1 MNNSSNMSSNGD
13 KGPFHKP
20 IIYTSR
26 AKSLIA
32 QNSRNSST
40 FNNNEVGKNVTTVM
54 DKIKRLFSNKN
65 MNEPTTELNRTKLK
79 EDRNNNEDI
88 STPKTLKPLPLP
100 MHDQKVEWQPVY
112 HETCKIKLPV
122 EENNQKISL
131 PEYVIDDWVYN
142 QNKISK
148 NLGSSSIKYGENGTM
163 IDDCFNNNK
172 NNENKNTGKKNNN
185 DDNNNNNNNNNNTN
199 GGSSNCYSN
208 CNDEEENYSNFKY
221 HYNYYLVDEYL
232 ESLVESQNKIL
243 DATGL
248 DEQGQLYEN
257 VCLNV
262 KPIIISKQRLESG
275 VPYDPSKLMN

>member
-1 MNNSSNMSSNGD
+1 MNNSNNMSSNGD
-13 KGPFHKP
+13 KGPFQKP

-32 QNSRNSST
+32 QNSRNGST
-40 FNNNEVGKNVTTVM
+40 FINNNEVEKNVTTVM
-54 DKIKRLFSNKN
+54 EKIKRLFSNKN
-65 MNEPTTELNRTKLK
+65 MNEATTKLNSTKLK
-79 EDRNNNEDI
+79 EDRNNKEDI
-88 STPKTLKPLPLP
+88 SISKALKPLPLP

-131 PEYVIDDWVYN
+131 PEYLIQDWVHN

-148 NLGSSSIKYGENGTM
+148 NLCSSNMENDENGTI
-163 IDDCFNNNK
+163 IDDYFNSNK
-172 NNENKNTGKKNNN
+172 NVETKNIDKKNN
-185 DDNNNNNNNNNNTN
+185 DNNNND
-199 GGSSNCYSN
+199 GSSNCYSN

-262 KPIIISKQRLESG
+262 KPIIMSKQRLESG

>member
-1 MNNSSNMSSNGD
+1 MNNSNNMSSNGD
-13 KGPFHKP
+13 KGPFQKP
-20 IIYTSR
+20 IIYKSR
-26 AKSLIA
+26 AKSLTA
-32 QNSRNSST
+32 QNSRNGST
-40 FNNNEVGKNVTTVM
+40 FINNNEVEKNVITVM

-65 MNEPTTELNRTKLK
+65 MNEPTTKLNSTKLK
-79 EDRNNNEDI
+79 EDRKNKEDI
-88 STPKTLKPLPLP
+88 SISKTLKPLPLA

-131 PEYVIDDWVYN
+131 PEYLIQDWVHN

-148 NLGSSSIKYGENGTM
+148 NLCSSNMENDENGTI
-163 IDDCFNNNK
+163 IDDYFNSNK
-172 NNENKNTGKKNNN
+172 NNDKKNNDN
-185 DDNNNNNNNNNNTN
+185 INNNNNNN

-262 KPIIISKQRLESG
+262 KPIIMSKQRLESG

>member
-1 MNNSSNMSSNGD
+1 MNNSNNMSSNGD
-13 KGPFHKP
+13 KGPFQKP

-32 QNSRNSST
+32 QNSRNGST
-40 FNNNEVGKNVTTVM
+40 FINNNEVEKNVTTVM

-65 MNEPTTELNRTKLK
+65 MNESTTRLNSTKLK
-79 EDRNNNEDI
+79 EDRNNKEDI
-88 STPKTLKPLPLP
+88 SISKTLKPLPLP
-100 MHDQKVEWQPVY
+100 MHDTKVEWQPVY

-131 PEYVIDDWVYN
+131 PEYLIQDWVHN

-148 NLGSSSIKYGENGTM
+148 NLCSSNMENDENGTI
-163 IDDCFNNNK
+163 IDDYFNSNK
-172 NNENKNTGKKNNN
+172 NVETKNIDKKSNDKKNNDKKNN
-185 DDNNNNNNNNNNTN
+185 D
-199 GGSSNCYSN
+199 GSSNCYSNCYSN

-262 KPIIISKQRLESG
+262 KPIIMSKQRLESG

>member
-1 MNNSSNMSSNGD
+1 MSNFNNMSSNGD
-13 KGPFHKP
+13 KGPFQKP

-26 AKSLIA
+26 AKSLTA
-32 QNSRNSST
+32 QNSRNGSA
-40 FNNNEVGKNVTTVM
+40 FNNNEVEKNVTTVM

-65 MNEPTTELNRTKLK
+65 INEPTKKVNSTKLK
-79 EDRNNNEDI
+79 VDRNNNEDI
-88 STPKTLKPLPLP
+88 SIPKTLNPLLPP
-100 MHDQKVEWQPVY
+100 MHDPKVEWQPVY

-131 PEYVIDDWVYN
+131 PEYVIEDWVSN

-148 NLGSSSIKYGENGTM
+148 NLCSSSMNYDENSTM
-163 IDDCFNNNK
+163 IDDCLNSKK
-172 NNENKNTGKKNNN
+172 NYENKNTEKKNYNN
-185 DDNNNNNNNNNNTN
+185 SSSNNNNNNNDND
-199 GGSSNCYSN
+199 GSSKCYSN

-232 ESLVESQNKIL
+232 ESLVESQNKVL

-262 KPIIISKQRLESG
+262 KPIIMSKQRLESG
-275 VPYDPSKLMN
+275 IPYDPSKLIN

>member
-1 MNNSSNMSSNGD
+1 MNNSNNMSSNGD
-13 KGPFHKP
+13 KGPFQKP

-32 QNSRNSST
+32 QNSRNGST
-40 FNNNEVGKNVTTVM
+40 FINNNEVEKNVTTVM

-65 MNEPTTELNRTKLK
+65 MNESTTKLNSTKLK
-79 EDRNNNEDI
+79 EDRNNKEDI
-88 STPKTLKPLPLP
+88 SISKTLKPLPLP

-131 PEYVIDDWVYN
+131 PEYLIQDWVHN

-148 NLGSSSIKYGENGTM
+148 NLCSSNMENDENGTI
-163 IDDCFNNNK
+163 IDDYFNSNK
-172 NNENKNTGKKNNN
+172 KVETKNIDKKSNDKKNN
-185 DDNNNNNNNNNNTN
+185 DNNNND
-199 GGSSNCYSN
+199 GSSNCYSNCHSN

-262 KPIIISKQRLESG
+262 KPIIMSKQRLESG